1 MSKSLVGKN
10 TQMRFPVHTPTWIVG
25 LVLLAG
31 VLLSACAGRGAEQV
45 ELEPPPVP
53 VSTEAAERFFSKA
66 LAAGQQALMDQ
77 SVHLTV
83 TDEEVTS
90 ALALAARF
98 VAFSPSGVSI
108 DREMVPEGD
117 QLPSDIGLPEGLQE
131 VLPLDPDGDGSGLLG
146 GFTDSLRLKI
156 LDPQV
161 RFTAQGQIDIRATG
175 QLGERERP
183 VHLVLAPRASQG
195 ELELDFVEGS
205 LGGLPIPELIF
216 DPIGN
221 LMARLILAG
230 QDYIRVNEIT
240 VVQGSLTLS
249 GEWTGESPLE

>member
-1 MSKSLVGKN
+1 MSKPLVGQKAH
-10 TQMRFPVHTPTWIVG
+10 TEFPVHTHAWLAG
-25 LVLLAG
+25 LVLLAAI
-31 VLLSACAGRGAEQV
+31 LLSACAGRAEEQV
-45 ELEPPPVP
+45 ELEPAPVP

-83 TDEEVTS
+83 THEEVTS
-90 ALALAARF
+90 ALALVARF

-108 DREMVPEGD
+108 DREMFPQGD
-117 QLPSDIGLPEGLQE
+117 QLPSDAGIPEGLE
-131 VLPLDPDGDGSGLLG
+131 DVIPLDPDGEGSGLLG

-161 RFTAQGQIDIRATG
+161 RFTAAGQIDIRATG

-183 VHLVLAPRASQG
+183 IHLVLAPRASQG

-216 DPIGN
+216 DSIGN

-249 GEWTGESPLE
+249 GEWTGENPLD